1 MNILAKDQTF
11 YNKNSNELIL
21 GVVDLC
27 ISENLLVNTVYTNQV
42 FTCIY
47 NQKYTHT

>member
-21 GVVDLC
+21 GIVDL
-27 ISENLLVNTVYTNQV
+27 LYFRKLV
-42 FTCIY
+42 CE
-47 NQKYTHT
+47 HSLH